1 MGEATFTGYI
11 IAACDWP
18 DDVKLAMGKSTIAAT
33 TPGAWRRHVGHERA
47 ASLDFPI
54 YVQRWS
60 DMGYKPFRVTLALDN
75 ASDQSE
81 AMAEILRKQA
91 ERPHGIRPARKKE
104 TRE

>member
-1 MGEATFTGYI
+1 MTATLTGYI
-11 IAACDWP
+11 IAAHDWP

-33 TPGAWRRHVGHERA
+33 TADAWRRHVGPEKA
-47 ASLDFPI
+47 ASRDFPA

-75 ASDQSE
+75 SSDQSE

-91 ERPHGIRPARKKE
+91 SRPILRPAQRKE
-104 TRE
+104 PRE